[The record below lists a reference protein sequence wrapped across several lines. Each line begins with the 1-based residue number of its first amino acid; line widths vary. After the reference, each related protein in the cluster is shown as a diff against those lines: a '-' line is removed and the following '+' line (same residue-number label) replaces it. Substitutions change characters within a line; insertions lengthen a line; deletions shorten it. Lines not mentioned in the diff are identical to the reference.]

1 MTKRA
6 TPEEISAMGDKRVRT
21 LVQQALDHEDAKR
34 KRFLKKAM
42 DKLPKDTEETI
53 CGVCGDQVVPRI
65 RAISCNKCKA
75 PVCDLCFKRAVSTEK
90 AKFQWQ
96 HAIEAKGKCLHPKHP
111 KCSNQAVMKKV
122 RAKAKENLECEAC
135 EYVREKEEEA
145 QYNGASQPLMT
156 QDTEFTPY
164 NEESDEDEEE
174 RPITQPNSP
183 LPPPTHGKEVLESYT
198 PFFRCGN
205 EEPSSPPATPGK
217 EEDDAMSDN
226 EDPVIDEDKI
236 FKEAL
241 ALAYVGA
248 GFDGDGDTH
257 H

>member
-53 CGVCGDQVVPRI
+53 CGVCGDQVVPRV
-65 RAISCNKCKA
+65 RAIACNKCKA
-75 PVCDLCFKRAVSTEK
+75 PICDLCFKRAVSTEK

-111 KCSNQAVMKKV
+111 KCSNQAVMKTV

-135 EYVREKEEEA
+135 EYVRTKEEDAE
-145 QYNGASQPLMT
+145 YNGSSQPLMT

-164 NEESDEDEEE
+164 DEEILESDEDEEEE

-183 LPPPTHGKEVLESYT
+183 LPPPT
-198 PFFRCGN
+198 
-205 EEPSSPPATPGK
+205 PGK
-217 EEDDAMSDN
+217 QEDSAMSVEGDKN
-226 EDPVIDEDKI
+226 PAIDTDICSEGCPACYENRCPYKPSLFQQRKI
-236 FKEAL
+236 
-241 ALAYVGA
+241 GA
-248 GFDGDGDTH
+248 GFDGEGDTH

>member
-145 QYNGASQPLMT
+145 EYNGASQPMT
-156 QDTEFTPY
+156 QNTEFTPY
-164 NEESDEDEEE
+164 DSDEEILQITPQEAAEMEGD

-183 LPPPTHGKEVLESYT
+183 PP
-198 PFFRCGN
+198 
-205 EEPSSPPATPGK
+205 TPGK
-217 EEDDAMSDN
+217 EADDAISEREDDEEEEGIPEVLFTPAPSQFACT
-226 EDPVIDEDKI
+226 E
-236 FKEAL
+236 
-241 ALAYVGA
+241 GW
-248 GFDGDGDTH
+248 
-257 H
+257 